1 LAYEITYYSHDLE
14 DAIDFEILN
23 FAQLEEVDVWK
34 VAADSVR
41 ARYPHLGEPD
51 SHKLIIRDV
60 IDRQVR
66 DVIVTSAEQIMSVKV
81 QSREDVRNNPVL
93 IRYGDELAEANR
105 ALRKFL
111 YQNVYYHPRVAEVN
125 QRACEMLRKVFESY
139 LLDPSWLGDA
149 ATRRIESEGL
159 HRTVCDYIAGMT
171 DRYLIEEYARLGN

>member
-1 LAYEITYYSHDLE
+1 MSR
-14 DAIDFEILN
+14 IL
-23 FAQLEEVDVWK
+23 
-34 VAADSVR
+34 
-41 ARYPHLGEPD
+41 
-51 SHKLIIRDV
+51 HKLIIRDV

-66 DVIVTSAEQIMSVKV
+66 DVIVTSAEQIISLKV
-81 QSREDVRNNPVL
+81 QSRDDVRNQPVL

-139 LLDPSWLGDA
+139 LLDPSRLGDA
-149 ATRRIESEGL
+149 AARRIESEGL

-171 DRYLIEEYARLGN
+171 DRYLMEEYARLGN